1 VGTFKI
7 RGKEEVY
14 SALKAALDAG
24 YRLIGQWEK
33 GDIDWHTA
41 YS

>member
-1 VGTFKI
+1 MIACIVILFIFFSVGTFKI

-24 YRLIGQWEK
+24 YRLIGQ
-33 GDIDWHTA
+33 
-41 YS
+41 